1 MSDVIRLLPDSLANQ
16 IAAGEVVQRP
26 ASVVKEMLEN
36 SVDAGAKN
44 IKLIVKE
51 AGKTLIQ
58 IVDDGKGMSITDA
71 RMSFE
76 RHATSKIT
84 SSDDLFKI
92 RTLGFRG
99 EALASIAA
107 VAQVE
112 LKSKRPE
119 DELGTRLII
128 ESSEVKSQE
137 PIATAAG
144 TTISVKNL
152 FYNVPARR
160 NFLKSNPVEL
170 RHINDEFQRVALAN
184 PEISFSFVQNDL
196 ETYQLDAGKL
206 SKRIVQL
213 FGKNYQQ
220 QLIPCQEET
229 DLVKITGYIGKPEH
243 SKKTRGEQFFF
254 INNRF
259 IKNGY
264 LNHAVARAYEG
275 LLKEDYFPFYV
286 LFIEIDPI
294 HVDINVH
301 PTKTEV
307 KFDDD
312 RMLYGVINAAVR
324 QSLASFNVTPS
335 LDFSADVSFEHL
347 NLQRE
352 REAYTSKKDREYS
365 SFKSVESNQERL
377 AKLNEL
383 YASASQEEIATIEQA
398 EKEAVVPTVFSS
410 TINEDNVPVEQEE
423 KKSTY
428 HLHDRYL
435 LRQVKSG
442 MVVLDKV
449 SALERILFEQYQK
462 SIHTGSGTSQSCMF
476 PQQIALNPSDLA
488 LVKELKNEINQLGF
502 EFEEMGERMIVI
514 QGIPSELAPC
524 NEKEVF
530 EGLIEQYKF
539 NAEKLDLPKNESLS
553 RALAKRTATNRC
565 NKLKVE
571 EMDHLMDRLFACEQP
586 NYTPDGN
593 PTYVLVSLEQINEWF
608 RK

>member
-1 MSDVIRLLPDSLANQ
+1 MSDVIHLLPDSIANQ

-36 SVDAGAKN
+36 SVDAGATS
-44 IKLIVKE
+44 IKLIVKD
-51 AGKTLIQ
+51 AGKSLIQ
-58 IVDDGKGMSITDA
+58 VVDNGCGMSGTDA

-76 RHATSKIT
+76 RHATSKIRT
-84 SSDDLFKI
+84 SDDLFKI
-92 RTLGFRG
+92 KTLGFRG
-99 EALASIAA
+99 EAMASIAA

-112 LKSKRPE
+112 LKTRQTD
-119 DELGTRLII
+119 DELGTQLII

-137 PIATAAG
+137 PIAYNQG
-144 TTISVKNL
+144 TSICVKNL

-184 PEISFSFVQNDL
+184 PEIAFTMVQNDL
-196 ETYQLDAGKL
+196 ETYKLDAGKL

-220 QLIPCQEET
+220 QLVPCSEET
-229 DLVKITGYIGKPEH
+229 DLVKVTGYVGKPENA
-243 SKKTRGEQFFF
+243 KKTRGEQFFF

-264 LNHAVARAYEG
+264 LNHAVTRAYEG

-286 LFIEIDPI
+286 LFIEIDPV

-312 RMLYGVINAAVR
+312 RMLYGVINSAVR
-324 QSLASFNVTPS
+324 QALASFNVTPS

-347 NLQRE
+347 NIQRE
-352 REAYTSKKDREYS
+352 NQAVSNKKDRDYG
-365 SFKSVESNQERL
+365 SFKSLESNQERL
-377 AKLNEL
+377 NKLNEL
-383 YASASQEEIATIEQA
+383 YASASQEEIATIEEA
-398 EKEAVVPTVFSS
+398 EKERVVQTTFSS
-410 TINEDNVPVEQEE
+410 SMNQPAEQEE
-423 KKSTY
+423 KKPTY
-428 HLHDRYL
+428 HLHGRYL

-462 SIHTGSGTSQSCMF
+462 SMKSGSGTSQSCMF
-476 PQQIALNPSDLA
+476 PQQVSLNPSDFA
-488 LVKELKNEINQLGF
+488 LTMELKNEINQLGF
-502 EFEEMGERMIVI
+502 EFEHMGESMVVI

-539 NAEKLDLPKNESLS
+539 NAEKLNLPKNESLA
-553 RALAKRTATNRC
+553 RALAKRTAGNRC
-565 NKLKVE
+565 NKLKEE

-608 RK
+608 KRS

>member
-1 MSDVIRLLPDSLANQ
+1 MSDIIHLLPDSIANQ

-36 SVDAGAKN
+36 SVDAGATSV
-44 IKLIVKE
+44 KLMVKD
-51 AGKTLIQ
+51 AGKSLIQ
-58 IVDDGKGMSITDA
+58 VKDDGCGMSMTDA

-84 SSDDLFKI
+84 TSDDLFKI
-92 RTLGFRG
+92 KTLGFRG
-99 EALASIAA
+99 EAMASIAA

-112 LKSKRPE
+112 LKTKTESE
-119 DELGTRLII
+119 ELGTQLII
-128 ESSEVKSQE
+128 ESSEIKGQE
-137 PIATAAG
+137 PIAFNKG
-144 TTISVKNL
+144 TSISVKNL

-170 RHINDEFQRVALAN
+170 RHINDEFQRVALAH
-184 PEISFSFVQNDL
+184 PEIAFSMVQNDL
-196 ETYQLDAGKL
+196 EVYKLDGGKL

-220 QLIPCQEET
+220 QLVPCSEET
-229 DLVKITGYIGKPEH
+229 DLVKVTGYIGKPGNA
-243 SKKTRGEQFFF
+243 KKTRGEQFFF
-254 INNRF
+254 INSRF
-259 IKNGY
+259 IKSSY
-264 LNHAVARAYEG
+264 LNHSVTRAYEG

-312 RMLYGVINAAVR
+312 RMLYGIINAAVR
-324 QSLASFNVTPS
+324 QALASFNVTPS

-347 NLQRE
+347 NIQRE
-352 REAYTSKKDREYS
+352 SSTVSSKKDRDYA
-365 SFKSVESNQERL
+365 SFKSLENSQERL

-383 YASASQEEIATIEQA
+383 YASASREEIATIAEA
-398 EKEAVVPTVFSS
+398 EKERVVQTTFSS
-410 TINEDNVPVEQEE
+410 AINEQTDVEE

-428 HLHDRYL
+428 QLHGRYL

-449 SALERILFEQYQK
+449 SALERILFEQYEK
-462 SIHTGSGTSQSCMF
+462 TVTAGAGTSQSCMF
-476 PQQIALNPSDLA
+476 PQQVPLGASDFALA
-488 LVKELKNEINQLGF
+488 MELKEEINQLGF
-502 EFEEMGERMIVI
+502 EFEQMGEHMIVI
-514 QGIPSELAPC
+514 QGVPSDLVPC

-530 EGLIEQYKF
+530 EALIEQYKF
-539 NAEKLDLPKNESLS
+539 NAEKLDLPKNESLA
-553 RALAKRTATNRC
+553 RALAKRTAASRC
-565 NKLKVE
+565 SKLKDE
-571 EMDHLMDRLFACEQP
+571 EMDHLMDRLFACKQP
-586 NYTPDGN
+586 NYTPDGI
-593 PTYVLVSLEQINEWF
+593 PTYVLVSLEQINDWF
-608 RK
+608 KKDRN

>member
-1 MSDVIRLLPDSLANQ
+1 MSDIIHLLPDSIANQ

-36 SVDAGAKN
+36 SVDAGASSV
-44 IKLIVKE
+44 KLVVKD
-51 AGKTLIQ
+51 AGKGLIQ
-58 IVDDGKGMSITDA
+58 VIDNGKGMSGTDA

-76 RHATSKIT
+76 RHATSKIRT
-84 SSDDLFKI
+84 SEDLFKI
-92 RTLGFRG
+92 KTMGFRG

-112 LKSKRPE
+112 MKTRQE
-119 DELGTRLII
+119 NNELGTQLII

-137 PIATAAG
+137 PVSHSQG
-144 TTISVKNL
+144 TSISVKNL

-184 PEISFSFVQNDL
+184 PEVAFSMWQNDL
-196 ETYQLDAGKL
+196 EVFKLEEGKL

-220 QLIPCQEET
+220 QLIPCSEET
-229 DLVKITGYIGKPEH
+229 DQVKISGYIGKPENA
-243 SKKTRGEQFFF
+243 KKTRGEQFFF

-259 IKNGY
+259 IKNAY
-264 LNHAVARAYEG
+264 LNHSLARAYEG
-275 LLKEDYFPFYV
+275 LLKENYFPFYV
-286 LFIEIDPI
+286 LYIEIDPI

-312 RMLYGVINAAVR
+312 RMLYGVINAAAR
-324 QSLASFNVTPS
+324 QALASFNVTPS
-335 LDFSADVSFEHL
+335 LDFSADVSFDHL
-347 NLQRE
+347 NKQRE
-352 REAYTSKKDREYS
+352 NFGTQKDRDYG
-365 SFKSVESNQERL
+365 SFKSLENNQERL
-377 AKLNEL
+377 DKLNDL
-383 YASASQEEIATIEQA
+383 YASANKEEIATIEEA
-398 EKEAVVPTVFSS
+398 EKERVVEHIFSS
-410 TINEDNVPVEQEE
+410 AVGQPIEPEE
-423 KKSTY
+423 KKPTY
-428 HLHDRYL
+428 HLHGRYL

-462 SIHTGSGTSQSCMF
+462 AVKSGAGSSQSCLF
-476 PQQIALNPSDLA
+476 PQQIALNPSDFS
-488 LVKELKNEINQLGF
+488 LVMGLKEEINQLGF
-502 EFEEMGERMIVI
+502 EFEQMGEHMIVI

-539 NAEKLDLPKNESLS
+539 NAEKLDLPKNESLA
-553 RALAKRTATNRC
+553 RALAKRTASTKC
-565 NKLKVE
+565 KGLKEE
-571 EMDHLMDRLFACEQP
+571 EMDHLMDKLFACEQP

-593 PTYVLVSLEQINEWF
+593 PTYVLVSLDQINGWF
-608 RK
+608 RKS